1 MISAKAFVGIV
12 SVFTSSSTCSL
23 CDIPHTLGSFT
34 AQRPLAYVE
43 PVGNRCG
50 TGTVLSVQGNTTHDD
65 QREFLVNFGLVS
77 NRGAKS
83 RPTPYHDKVVLYTGI
98 RAEQGTGDV
107 WSINPLL
114 TQAPGS
120 GDYNAQGI
128 ELDFNNFNA
137 HRGDEDG
144 AAGLPQPFSYGLSI
158 TGASSHRSTAA
169 IGVMGA
175 KKMWNR
181 GIVFT
186 AHDVVEQST
195 FQDLGNPQ
203 KSVDIRGQPEFGVYQ
218 SNPSSK
224 NYFAGK
230 TGVGAGFDRR
240 APSATLD
247 VAGDIHFSGQ
257 LLHASDKGVKRPAV
271 LGGSTVKRHAILS
284 GTAVLDDRGVAEVR
298 LDSAEAPEFGT
309 ERYDVTYSLTA
320 VGAAMRV
327 CALLVPLLGKP
338 NFIYFQPDEMRAESL
353 GCPAGFG
360 TLERKLV
367 CY

>member
-144 AAGLPQPFSYGLSI
+144 PAGLPQPFSYGR
-158 TGASSHRSTAA
+158 GERPQAERS
-169 IGVMGA
+169 
-175 KKMWNR
+175 
-181 GIVFT
+181 
-186 AHDVVEQST
+186 
-195 FQDLGNPQ
+195 
-203 KSVDIRGQPEFGVYQ
+203 
-218 SNPSSK
+218 
-224 NYFAGK
+224 
-230 TGVGAGFDRR
+230 
-240 APSATLD
+240 
-247 VAGDIHFSGQ
+247 
-257 LLHASDKGVKRPAV
+257 
-271 LGGSTVKRHAILS
+271 
-284 GTAVLDDRGVAEVR
+284 
-298 LDSAEAPEFGT
+298 
-309 ERYDVTYSLTA
+309 
-320 VGAAMRV
+320 
-327 CALLVPLLGKP
+327 C
-338 NFIYFQPDEMRAESL
+338 
-353 GCPAGFG
+353 
-360 TLERKLV
+360 
-367 CY
+367 